1 MIIHI
6 YKVLSICKLYSHQ
19 KSESSKT
26 PQEVGIALTTIWLM
40 SSVQCRQLKESAQDF
55 RIQKHRLGTRPARA
69 QVLALPFS
77 FLQQIFIERLIMGV
91 PASDF
96 TSQNLNFLF
105 VKES

>member
-55 RIQKHRLGTRPARA
+55 RIQKHRLGTRA

-96 TSQNLNFLF
+96 TSQDLNFLF